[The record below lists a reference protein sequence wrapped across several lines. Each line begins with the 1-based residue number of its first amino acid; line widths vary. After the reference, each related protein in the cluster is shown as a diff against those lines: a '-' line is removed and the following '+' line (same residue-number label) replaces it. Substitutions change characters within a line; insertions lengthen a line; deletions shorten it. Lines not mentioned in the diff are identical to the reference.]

1 MANIA
6 FASVGKLIEL
16 LNTATAGEDAFVRV
30 VSVNRLAIGGDPFHP
45 AYMID
50 IAREVLV
57 PCNPVEAPMNLETS
71 MRPSACSAEN
81 GSLRTSG
88 D

>member
-16 LNTATAGEDAFVRV
+16 LNTATAGEDAYVRV
-30 VSVNRLAIGGDPFHP
+30 VSINRLALGADPFHP
-45 AYMID
+45 AYIID
-50 IAREVLV
+50 ISREVLV
-57 PCNPVEAPMNLETS
+57 PCNQIEPAMNLEAS
-71 MRPSACSAEN
+71 MRPQTSSGAN
-81 GSLRTSG
+81 GP

>member
-30 VSVNRLAIGGDPFHP
+30 VNSNRLAIGCDPFHP
-45 AYMID
+45 AYLID
-50 IAREVLV
+50 IAREILV
-57 PCNPVEAPMNLETS
+57 PCNPVEAPMSLETS

-81 GSLRTSG
+81 GSVRTSG

>member
-50 IAREVLV
+50 IAREVLL
-57 PCNPVEAPMNLETS
+57 PCNPVEAPMSLETS
-71 MRPSACSAEN
+71 MRAPACSVQN
-81 GSLRTSG
+81 GSLGTI
-88 D
+88 DD

>member
-30 VSVNRLAIGGDPFHP
+30 VSVNRLAIGGDPFQP
-45 AYMID
+45 TYMID

-57 PCNPVEAPMNLETS
+57 PCNPVEAPTALETP
-71 MRPSACSAEN
+71 MRTLAYSAEN
-81 GSLRTSG
+81 GSISTR
-88 D
+88 DD

>member
-16 LNTATAGEDAFVRV
+16 LNTATAGEDSFVRV

-45 AYMID
+45 TYMID

-57 PCNPVEAPMNLETS
+57 PCNPVEPPMNLEAS
-71 MRPSACSAEN
+71 MHPPQCSTAY
-81 GSLRTSG
+81 GPLASSG